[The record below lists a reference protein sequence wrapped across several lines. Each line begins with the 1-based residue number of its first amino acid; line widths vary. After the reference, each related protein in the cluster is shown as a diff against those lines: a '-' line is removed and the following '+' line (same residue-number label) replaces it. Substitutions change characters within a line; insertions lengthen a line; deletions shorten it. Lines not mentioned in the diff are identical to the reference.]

1 MTVFI
6 SYAKEDVEHARKL
19 YADLKG
25 TGFDVWLDEEILRP
39 GQNWRIAIN
48 DAIRKSRFFIALLS
62 KHSVN
67 KRGFVQKELRIAL
80 DVLAEYPRSEVFII
94 PARLDDCSVS
104 DDNLKDLHYVDLFP
118 DYQKGFDKILLSL
131 GAMERKVNQISI
143 PPVVSPES
151 VAYSP
156 IIEEVLLDRTTIKG
170 GGQIQVTLRAKS
182 NAPIRWLDRGLEGP
196 RGNVYGGGSR
206 TRFEQLAN
214 EIWETTWVEKISR
227 WAPSGVYTYTRISVR
242 NEAEL
247 SSTPWPSIQ
256 FMVEN
261 SEAANCPILQTV
273 ELDKKEIPAGGEVK
287 ITIRGL
293 SNAPIRLLNKML
305 IGPRGIVYGGGS
317 ATNFRQVGLEIWE
330 HQWTEEISKWAPPGS
345 YTLTKVSIEN
355 EGQLVSEEWPDVT
368 FTVTG
373 SNG

>member
-1 MTVFI
+1 
-6 SYAKEDVEHARKL
+6 
-19 YADLKG
+19 
-25 TGFDVWLDEEILRP
+25 
-39 GQNWRIAIN
+39 
-48 DAIRKSRFFIALLS
+48 
-62 KHSVN
+62 
-67 KRGFVQKELRIAL
+67 
-80 DVLAEYPRSEVFII
+80 
-94 PARLDDCSVS
+94 
-104 DDNLKDLHYVDLFP
+104 
-118 DYQKGFDKILLSL
+118 
-131 GAMERKVNQISI
+131 
-143 PPVVSPES
+143 
-151 VAYSP
+151 
-156 IIEEVLLDRTTIKG
+156 
-170 GGQIQVTLRAKS
+170 
-182 NAPIRWLDRGLEGP
+182 
-196 RGNVYGGGSR
+196 
-206 TRFEQLAN
+206 
-214 EIWETTWVEKISR
+214 
-227 WAPSGVYTYTRISVR
+227 
-242 NEAEL
+242 
-247 SSTPWPSIQ
+247 
-256 FMVEN
+256 MVEN